1 LTIWISP
8 KIFTWDN
15 EWFRYH
21 ETGEGTDH
29 VQDVYGWTRDAVVY
43 SARVGYVHS
52 GPLDMANK
60 KTMMLCGEARDV
72 DAMREAQPKPIYR
85 QLKNIIDTRLNSLVK
100 RVKEFI
106 PQGDLIRQNVM
117 VCQPFQRIDDG

>member
-1 LTIWISP
+1 
-8 KIFTWDN
+8 
-15 EWFRYH
+15 
-21 ETGEGTDH
+21 
-29 VQDVYGWTRDAVVY
+29 
-43 SARVGYVHS
+43 
-52 GPLDMANK
+52 MANK